1 MRVIVVHVP
10 VASVDHVGL
19 GGAGGFQDADHVR
32 VRHHAGFVYAIGT
45 QLLILQEE
53 LHEYLTLC
61 NATAL
66 QPVTFTVVSRNEKS
80 LRETV
85 GGPASHW
92 STSGAHGAGE
102 GDSLP
107 RPSTPLRAPGA
118 EGSGAT
124 VRGLLRELLHAALR
138 GRFLRLVAR
147 A

>member
-66 QPVTFTVVSRNEKS
+66 QPVTFTAVSRNEKS

-85 GGPASHW
+85 GQQAI
-92 STSGAHGAGE
+92 GAPPVLMALAREIFSLDPLHRYEHQEPKAWCHGE
-102 GDSLP
+102 GF
-107 RPSTPLRAPGA
+107 
-118 EGSGAT
+118 AT
-124 VRGLLRELLHAALR
+124 
-138 GRFLRLVAR
+138 
-147 A
+147 

>member
-85 GGPASHW
+85 GPASHW

-107 RPSTPLRAPGA
+107 RPSTPLREPGA
-118 EGSGAT
+118 EGPGAT
-124 VRGLLRELLHAALR
+124 VRGSLRELFTCGPSGPL
-138 GRFLRLVAR
+138 LRLVAR

>member
-66 QPVTFTVVSRNEKS
+66 QLVTFTVVSRNEKS

-85 GGPASHW
+85 GQQAI
-92 STSGAHGAGE
+92 GAPPVLMALSRE
-102 GDSLP
+102 ILSLDPLHRCEHQEPKVLVP
-107 RPSTPLRAPGA
+107 R
-118 EGSGAT
+118 
-124 VRGLLRELLHAALR
+124 
-138 GRFLRLVAR
+138 
-147 A
+147 

>member
-19 GGAGGFQDADHVR
+19 GGAGGFQYADHVR

-66 QPVTFTVVSRNEKS
+66 KPVTLKSTFSNAKS
-80 LRETV
+80 LWKVSGQQAIRATPVLMALAREIL
-85 GGPASHW
+85 
-92 STSGAHGAGE
+92 
-102 GDSLP
+102 SLDPLHRCEHQEPKALVP
-107 RPSTPLRAPGA
+107 R
-118 EGSGAT
+118 
-124 VRGLLRELLHAALR
+124 
-138 GRFLRLVAR
+138 
-147 A
+147 